1 MLQVV
6 GDVIL
11 NRDRVGEIK
20 VLPDNEEDLAEI

>member
-6 GDVIL
+6 GNVIL

-20 VLPDNEEDLAEI
+20 VLPDNEEELAEI